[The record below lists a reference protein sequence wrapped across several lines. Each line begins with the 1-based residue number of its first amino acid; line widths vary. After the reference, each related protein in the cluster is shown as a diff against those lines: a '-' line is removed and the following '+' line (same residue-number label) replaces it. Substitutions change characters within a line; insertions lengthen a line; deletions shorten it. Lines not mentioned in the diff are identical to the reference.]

1 MMKDEHD
8 RNMDNLAKS
17 PDDQSL
23 ENPPESGG
31 VATPIGDGSTAESL
45 ESSNDSAPKTGSPT
59 QLPDAGKS
67 RHFSLHSIWSHLNI
81 YLVAFLLLVAVGVII
96 AVAAYLK
103 NSRQNSV
110 SNNSIA
116 TQNLSAQALQQLAS
130 NGTTIGDAE
139 HTLNIQSNS
148 VFAGA
153 VLVRGSLD
161 VAGTVKMGGSLGI
174 AGLSVSGSSS
184 FGQLQAKGI
193 SVANNL
199 GVQGQLSAASLTVA
213 GSGSFNGAITAPSVT
228 TGSLQLSGNL
238 GITHHINTGGPVPG
252 RSNGGALGSG
262 GTSSLSGSDTAGS
275 ISIHTGSSPGSGC
288 FITVSF
294 ANTFGSTPHVIVT
307 PVGSAAAGL
316 HYYVNRSTTNFSV
329 CTTTA
334 TPPGSVFGFD
344 YIVFG

>member
-1 MMKDEHD
+1 
-8 RNMDNLAKS
+8 MDDLAKP
-17 PDDQSL
+17 PDNESL
-23 ENPPESGG
+23 ESSPQSGG
-31 VATPIGDGSTAESL
+31 VIMPTDSGSTGESL
-45 ESSNDSAPKTGSPT
+45 ESSNDSAPKTGGPT
-59 QLPDAGKS
+59 QPAGSGKS
-67 RHFSLHSIWSHLNI
+67 RRFSLRSILNHLSI
-81 YLVAFLLLVAVGVII
+81 YLFAFLLLIVVGVII

-103 NSRQNSV
+103 NSHQNPG

-116 TQNLSAQALQQLAS
+116 TQNLSAQALQQLAN

-174 AGLSVSGSSS
+174 SGLSVSGSSS

-199 GVQGQLSAASLTVA
+199 GVRGQLSAASLTVA

-262 GTSSLSGSDTAGS
+262 GTSSVSGSDTAGS
-275 ISIHTGSSPGSGC
+275 ISIHTGSNPVAGC

-294 ANTFGSTPHVIVT
+294 VNTFGNTPHVIVT

-316 HYYVNRSTTNFSV
+316 RYYINRTSSNFSV

-334 TPPGSVFGFD
+334 APSGSAFGFD
-344 YIVFG
+344 YIVLG